1 MPVVPA
7 RQTAAHMSFQRLL
20 MLNLEANSPAGTQIL
35 VNPVRETGSKFELL
49 YNQAHKVTINLSGR
63 NNKRI
68 IVAKRA
74 VMGAWRFNVKM
85 AVLVTGS

>member
-1 MPVVPA
+1 
-7 RQTAAHMSFQRLL
+7 

-85 AVLVTGS
+85 AVLVPDFDYPRLVDLIRNMVTDNLC

>member
-1 MPVVPA
+1 
-7 RQTAAHMSFQRLL
+7 

-85 AVLVTGS
+85 AVLVPDFDYPRLVDLIRNIVTDNLC

>member
-1 MPVVPA
+1 
-7 RQTAAHMSFQRLL
+7 

-35 VNPVRETGSKFELL
+35 VNPVRGTGSKFELL

-85 AVLVTGS
+85 AVLVPDFDYPRLVDLIRNMVTDNLC

>member
-1 MPVVPA
+1 
-7 RQTAAHMSFQRLL
+7 

-35 VNPVRETGSKFELL
+35 VNPVRGTGSKFELL

-85 AVLVTGS
+85 AVLVPDFDYPRLVDLIRNIVTDNLC